1 DMQKYV
7 GKSLGQ
13 IAQEEGKHYL
23 DVMLDLS
30 LMTDLKTEF
39 LGEGPTFN
47 VDHMAG
53 VYNESP
59 YTIPGVSDGGAHT
72 KFFTGGAWTTD
83 LLSWMVRDTGKL
95 TLEEAHYRMSALAA
109 HAAGFKNRGVLREGT
124 PADVLVY
131 DLEELDITP
140 PWVGEPIFDLPGG
153 EWRRVQ
159 KAKGYHHILVN
170 GVETF
175 ADGECTGAT
184 PGKLLRHGQG

>member
-1 DMQKYV
+1 M
-7 GKSLGQ
+7 
-13 IAQEEGKHYL
+13 
-23 DVMLDLS
+23 
-30 LMTDLKTEF
+30 
-39 LGEGPTFN
+39 
-47 VDHMAG
+47 
-53 VYNESP
+53 
-59 YTIPGVSDGGAHT
+59 
-72 KFFTGGAWTTD
+72 
-83 LLSWMVRDTGKL
+83 RDTGKL

-175 ADGECTGAT
+175 TDGECTGAT
-184 PGKLLRHGQG
+184 VANQPITSVTGVAQCSPLWMITKGLLSGPSASSGALALPTNRPMFRIFFWLTIVAIRLRR

>member
-1 DMQKYV
+1 
-7 GKSLGQ
+7 
-13 IAQEEGKHYL
+13 
-23 DVMLDLS
+23 
-30 LMTDLKTEF
+30 MTDLKTEF
-39 LGEGPTFN
+39 LGEGPVFN

-83 LLSWMVRDTGKL
+83 FLAWMVRDEKKI

-109 HAAGFKNRGVLREGT
+109 HAAGFQRPWRAARGRAGRRHRLRHRRARRSIPRGSAR
-124 PADVLVY
+124 PVY
-131 DLEELDITP
+131 
-140 PWVGEPIFDLPGG
+140 DLPGG

-159 KAKGYHHILVN
+159 RAHGYRHILVN

-175 ADGECTGAT
+175 TDGECTGAT
-184 PGKLLRHGQG
+184 PGKLLRHGKG